1 MRKALVILA
10 AIVTMLGI
18 VSTPAAAQNTQVGG
32 IGLLVAPGEGDCD
45 DVEHAGADYAIAVSG
60 DLVGCI
66 YGYVTLARFHEN
78 SGTYQERA
86 DEVFVGSW
94 GSLTGTFDM
103 VENFTGKFDPETGDQ
118 VFGRCK
124 HPITTG
130 SGTGDFEG
138 ITGRLDFT
146 DDVAA
151 GNIPY
156 RGHLNLSN

>member
-1 MRKALVILA
+1 MKRSLVILA
-10 AIVTMLGI
+10 AVGMILGVI
-18 VSTPAAAQNTQVGG
+18 AAPASAQNTRVAG
-32 IGLLVAPGEGDCD
+32 ISVLLAPGDGPCTDAD
-45 DVEHAGADYAIAVSG
+45 HAGADYALALSG
-60 DLVGCI
+60 DLEGCI
-66 YGYVTLARFHEN
+66 YGYITIARFHEG

-103 VENFTGKFDPETGDQ
+103 VENFTGKFDPETGEQ

-124 HPITTG
+124 HPITA
-130 SGTGDFEG
+130 GTGTDDFAG
-138 ITGRLDFT
+138 IRGRLDFT

-156 RGHLNLSN
+156 RGHLSFGS